1 MKSGVGAA
9 CIRRRKEIGSSPGL
23 VPGAVGTQAHLDPA
37 YTASIYRPIAG
48 ALYKNQLGALSDDA
62 CSSRDFKAALL
73 SWVGHGACSPFY
85 L

>member
-48 ALYKNQLGALSDDA
+48 LCTITN
-62 CSSRDFKAALL
+62 
-73 SWVGHGACSPFY
+73 
-85 L
+85 